1 MDNININTDKQNVQN
16 VSGDLDHS
24 EATKLGEVSEF
35 EKSLGIESVK
45 EKQIKESTAAKPN
58 EDLHDFEQH
67 IQDSVVDYQE
77 GDLITGVVTKVEKS
91 GICIDINYKSEGFV
105 ASSELGEGE
114 NWKIGDS
121 INVVIEKLE
130 NKRGHTVLSRKKAL
144 YEENWET
151 LTIASQNKES
161 LPVYVNSN
169 VKGGLIVSFQ
179 EIKGFIPASQ
189 LEDNETDYS
198 ELKGKT
204 LEVAVLQA
212 DRKRRKVIFSQKK
225 STKDTDK
232 VTVDLDSFEMGQ
244 VRVGRITSVKDFGVF
259 VDLGGIE
266 GLVHISELSWGR
278 ISHPSEVVN
287 VGEELDVFVLGVNKA
302 TSRISLGVKQLQ
314 PDPWVEASQKFNVG
328 DTVEVK
334 ISRVVSFGAFAEL
347 NNQLE
352 GLIHIS
358 EISHDHIPEINEVI
372 KKDET
377 YQVKII
383 KISPEEQK
391 IGLSIKQL
399 QSKNT

>member
-1 MDNININTDKQNVQN
+1 MDNINTDKQNVQD
-16 VSGDLDHS
+16 VSNNLDLS

-45 EKQIKESTAAKPN
+45 EKQTKKESTVAKPN

-105 ASSELGEGE
+105 ASSELGEAE

-130 NKRGHTVLSRKKAL
+130 NKKGHTVLSRKKAL

-161 LPVYVNSN
+161 LTVNVNSN

-198 ELKGKT
+198 ELKGKK

-232 VTVDLDSFEMGQ
+232 VSVDLDSFEMGQ

>member
-1 MDNININTDKQNVQN
+1 MDSTDKDNQNV
-16 VSGDLDHS
+16 LDSNHAS
-24 EATKLGEVSEF
+24 NATKLGEVSEF
-35 EKSLGIESVK
+35 EKSLGIESVQDNQVK
-45 EKQIKESTAAKPN
+45 KAAEVSNPS

-91 GICIDINYKSEGFV
+91 GICIDINFKSEGFV
-105 ASSELGEGE
+105 TSAELGEDE
-114 NWKIGDS
+114 NWNIGDD
-121 INVVIEKLE
+121 IKVVIDKLE
-130 NKRGHTVLSRKKAL
+130 NKKGHTVLSRKKAL
-144 YEENWET
+144 YEENWEA
-151 LTIASQNKES
+151 LTIAAQNKDN
-161 LPVYVNSN
+161 LTVKVNSN
-169 VKGGLIVSFQ
+169 VKGGLIVSYQ

-189 LEDNETDYS
+189 LDDNETDYS

-204 LEVAVLQA
+204 LDVAVLQA

-225 STKDTDK
+225 SFKDNDNK
-232 VTVDLDSFEMGQ
+232 PSVDLDSFEMGQ

-314 PDPWVEASQKFNVG
+314 PDPWVEASQKFSVG

-334 ISRVVSFGAFAEL
+334 ISRVVTFGAFAEL

-358 EISHDHIPEINEVI
+358 EISHDHIPEINDVI
-372 KKDET
+372 KKEET

-399 QSKNT
+399 LSKNF